1 MASAS
6 LSCPIRQVLL
16 HVYPGSSKGAGC
28 FPVEVPIGRRGKP
41 VQKPQFMPMRR
52 AKAIA
57 LKLSSAQLGTVSM
70 L

>member
-1 MASAS
+1 MASPF
-6 LSCPIRQVLL
+6 LSCPIRQVLV

-28 FPVEVPIGRRGKP
+28 FPVVVPIGRSGKP

-57 LKLSSAQLGTVSM
+57 LKLATAQVGTVSM